1 MINPE
6 LVFESIRRGY
16 SELEYASNDEIVS
29 YFDEVDPDAMSG
41 HISNVKGILFEQM
54 YVDKLAEQGIEASV
68 FEATNHPGVDVAVFD
83 DGEVMTELQLKATD
97 SVAYINTTL
106 AENPDIAIV
115 ATSEVASQFESSI
128 VINSGIEEAVLEETV
143 ASAIAD
149 EVVNPV
155 SPLSIL
161 GFFIGLP
168 FG

>member
-1 MINPE
+1 MVNAE
-6 LVFESIRRGY
+6 QVFDAVRRGY
-16 SELEYASNDEIVS
+16 NEFEHASNADIVD
-29 YFDEVDPDAMSG
+29 YFDDVEPDAMIG
-41 HISNVKGILFEQM
+41 HVSNIKGILFEQV
-54 YVDKLAEQGIEASV
+54 YVEQLAEQGIEVSV